1 MGRLAWQAHAPTHLT
16 MAATIQQQLDTL
28 EGNAWDTMPDST
40 PTESGTC
47 RGGSSTASLFFGGR
61 LVHAVCVIREY
72 MLLAAERYESSADNA
87 IRTGVCM
94 ANNHLYECHKV
105 SM

>member
-1 MGRLAWQAHAPTHLT
+1 MPSLT
-16 MAATIQQQLDTL
+16 MVATIQRLDTL